1 MALED
6 SSAGRVIGVL
16 VSPGKTFRSVAERPD
31 WLVPFLV
38 LLVLSLAVSWL
49 VQSRVDPEEMVRYQ
63 FGKFIDRV
71 PPEQVDE
78 AIERA
83 ENPTAGQKALQIGI
97 GVPAI
102 ALLYTAIA
110 GVFVLIFKLLG
121 SEMRFKQSLSTYL
134 YGSMPM
140 AVAALINLPL
150 ILARKSVTPEEVMSG
165 GVLVA
170 SPEILVSEETSA
182 VIRSLLGSLNFFTL
196 WTLALLILGYRTV
209 ARVSLAAS
217 SGAVITLWL
226 LWVVG
231 KAGFAAL
238 FR

>member
-1 MALED
+1 MGD
-6 SSAGRVIGVL
+6 SSFGRLIGVL
-16 VSPGKTFRSVAERPD
+16 VSPGKTFRSIAERPA
-31 WLVPFLV
+31 WLAPFLV
-38 LLVLSLAVSWL
+38 LLVLSLAVGWL
-49 VQSRVDPEEMVRYQ
+49 VQTRVDPEEMVRYQ

-71 PPEQVDE
+71 PPEQVTE
-78 AIERA
+78 AIEKA
-83 ENPTAGQKALQIGI
+83 ENVTPGQRALQIGI
-97 GVPAI
+97 GAPVAALVYAAI
-102 ALLYTAIA
+102 AA
-110 GVFVLIFKLLG
+110 VFLGIFKLLG
-121 SEMRFKQSLSTYL
+121 SEMTFKQSFSTYL

-150 ILARKSVTPEEVMSG
+150 ILAREKIAPEEAMGG

-196 WTLALLILGYRTV
+196 WTLALLILGYRIV

-217 SGAVITLWL
+217 TGTVITLWL
-226 LWVVG
+226 LWVAG

>member
-1 MALED
+1 MGD
-6 SSAGRVIGVL
+6 SSFGRLIGVL
-16 VSPGKTFRSVAERPD
+16 VSPGKTFRSIAERPA
-31 WLVPFLV
+31 WLAPFLV

-49 VQSRVDPEEMVRYQ
+49 VQSRVDPEEMVRFQ
-63 FGKFIDRV
+63 FGKFIDRM
-71 PPEQVDE
+71 PPEEIDK

-83 ENPTAGQKALQIGI
+83 ENATAGQKALQVGI
-97 GVPAI
+97 SMPAI
-102 ALLYTAIA
+102 ALFYAVMAALFL
-110 GVFVLIFKLLG
+110 GIFKLLG
-121 SEMRFKQSLSTYL
+121 SEMTFKQSLSTYL
-134 YGSMPM
+134 YGSMPL

-150 ILARKSVTPEEVMSG
+150 ILARDAVTPEEVMSG

-182 VIRSLLGSLNFFTL
+182 VVRSLLGSLNFFTL
-196 WTLALLILGYRTV
+196 WTLALLILGYRIV

-217 SGAVITLWL
+217 TGTVITLWL
-226 LWVVG
+226 LWVAG

>member
-1 MALED
+1 MDD
-6 SSAGRVIGVL
+6 SSFGRLIGVL
-16 VSPGKTFRSVAERPD
+16 VSPGKTFRSIAERPA

-38 LLVLSLAVSWL
+38 VTLLGLTVGWFVNA
-49 VQSRVDPEEMVRYQ
+49 RVDPEEMVRYQ
-63 FGKFIDRV
+63 LGRFAERMT
-71 PPEQVDE
+71 PEQIEE
-78 AIERA
+78 AVSRA
-83 ENPTAGQKALQIGI
+83 ENVTPLQKVLGSTAGLAFSALYY
-97 GVPAI
+97 A
-102 ALLYTAIA
+102 AAA
-110 GVFVLIFKLLG
+110 GLFLLIFKLLG
-121 SEMRFKQSLSTYL
+121 SEMGYKQSLSTYL
-134 YGSMPM
+134 YGSMPL

-150 ILARKSVTPEEVMSG
+150 VLTRESISPEEAMGG

-170 SPEILVSEETSA
+170 SPAILASEETSA

-226 LWVVG
+226 LWVAG
-231 KAGFAAL
+231 KAGFVAL

>member
-1 MALED
+1 MED
-6 SSAGRVIGVL
+6 SSFGRLIGVL
-16 VSPGKTFRSVAERPD
+16 VSPGKTFRSIAERPT
-31 WLVPFLV
+31 WLVPLLV
-38 LLVLSLAVSWL
+38 LIVLSLAVGWL
-49 VQSRVDPEEMVRYQ
+49 VQTRVDPEEMVRYQ
-63 FGKFIDRV
+63 LGKFADRM
-71 PPEQVDE
+71 PAEQLTE
-78 AIERA
+78 AIEKA
-83 ENPTAGQKALQIGI
+83 EDVTPAQRALQVGI
-97 GVPAI
+97 GLPVATLVYVVI
-102 ALLYTAIA
+102 AA
-110 GVFVLIFKLLG
+110 VFLGIFKLLG
-121 SEMRFKQSLSTYL
+121 SEMGFKQSLSTYL

-150 ILARKSVTPEEVMSG
+150 ILARDSVTPEEVMGG

-170 SPEILVSEETSA
+170 SPAILASEETSA

>member
-6 SSAGRVIGVL
+6 SSFGRLIGVL
-16 VSPGKTFRSVAERPD
+16 VSPGKTFRSIAEMPT

-38 LLVLSLAVSWL
+38 LMALSLVVGWFL
-49 VQSRVDPEEMVRYQ
+49 FSRVDPEEMVRYQ
-63 FGKFIDRV
+63 LGKFADQM
-71 PPEQVDE
+71 PAEDVDKM
-78 AIERA
+78 IHDA
-83 ENPTAGQKALQIGI
+83 ENMTTGKRLLQ
-97 GVPAI
+97 
-102 ALLYTAIA
+102 TAIGLPVA
-110 GVFVLIFKLLG
+110 ALSYAALAAVFLVAFKLLG
-121 SEMRFKQSLSTYL
+121 SEMTFKQSLSTYL
-134 YGSMPM
+134 YGTTPL

-150 ILARKSVTPEEVMSG
+150 ILTRDTISPEEMMGG

-170 SPEILVSEETSA
+170 SPSILASEETSA

-209 ARVSLAAS
+209 ARVSTAAA

-226 LWVVG
+226 LWVAG

>member
-1 MALED
+1 MED
-6 SSAGRVIGVL
+6 SSFGRLIGVL
-16 VSPGKTFRSVAERPD
+16 VSPGKTFRSIAERPT

-38 LLVLSLAVSWL
+38 LVTLSLLVGWL
-49 VQSRVDPEEMVRYQ
+49 LFGRVDPEEMVRFQ
-63 FGKFIDRV
+63 LGKFADRV
-71 PPEQVDE
+71 PPEQVEKMIHDT
-78 AIERA
+78 
-83 ENPTAGQKALQIGI
+83 ENLTPGKRLLQ
-97 GVPAI
+97 
-102 ALLYTAIA
+102 TAIGLPVA
-110 GVFVLIFKLLG
+110 ALSYAVLSAVFLGIFKLLG
-121 SEMRFKQSLSTYL
+121 SEITFKQSFSTYL
-134 YGSMPM
+134 HGMTPF

-150 ILARKSVTPEEVMSG
+150 ILTRDTVTPEEMMGG

-170 SPEILVSEETSA
+170 SPAILASEETSA

-217 SGAVITLWL
+217 SGTVITLWL
-226 LWVVG
+226 LWVAG

>member
-6 SSAGRVIGVL
+6 SSFGRLIGVL
-16 VSPGKTFRSVAERPD
+16 VSPGKTFRSIAERPT

-38 LLVLSLAVSWL
+38 LMALSLVVGWFL
-49 VQSRVDPEEMVRYQ
+49 FSRVDPEEMVRYQ
-63 FGKFIDRV
+63 LGKFADQM
-71 PPEQVDE
+71 PAEDVDKM
-78 AIERA
+78 IHDA
-83 ENPTAGQKALQIGI
+83 ENMTTGKRLLQ
-97 GVPAI
+97 
-102 ALLYTAIA
+102 TAIGLPVA
-110 GVFVLIFKLLG
+110 ALSYAALAAVFLVAFKLLG
-121 SEMRFKQSLSTYL
+121 SEMTFKQSLSTYL
-134 YGSMPM
+134 YGTTPL

-150 ILARKSVTPEEVMSG
+150 ILTRDTISPEEMMGG

-170 SPEILVSEETSA
+170 SPSILASEETSA

-209 ARVSLAAS
+209 ARVSTAAA

-226 LWVVG
+226 LWVAG